1 MTPRRS
7 RSPRDTF
14 ARFLGNP
21 RGLRSPR
28 GRVLRSI
35 DAAGLGCRHLHGASF
50 VRRSRLHRCD
60 EEVRDLLGAT
70 RSVDSDLGQRSAG
83 CCGLRAHVRQRRRDQ
98 KARSRLGRLARRSV
112 HRRPGSCGTTGCVA
126 ERGRPGSI
134 NPRRIRIDLHPVASM
149 SISGIAP
156 LASADTFRDVWGLVW
171 CASRRPCDHS
181 GGERGKRDRGAAA
194 LGRVG

>member
-1 MTPRRS
+1 MTLS
-7 RSPRDTF
+7 HGSLATT
-14 ARFLGNP
+14 N
-21 RGLRSPR
+21 
-28 GRVLRSI
+28 
-35 DAAGLGCRHLHGASF
+35 LHRASF
-50 VRRSRLHRCD
+50 SRGSRLYRCD

-126 ERGRPGSI
+126 ERGRAHSI
-134 NPRRIRIDLHPVASM
+134 NPRRIRIDLHRVASL

-156 LASADTFRDVWGLVW
+156 LASADTFRDVWGLVRD
-171 CASRRPCDHS
+171 SHRPVLAIRWRVS
-181 GGERGKRDRGAAA
+181 LWWSARLTAGVPPGVRATIRGWTR
-194 LGRVG
+194 